1 MQVVD
6 FERVDGVLRHLSAAL
21 SARWIYGTDH
31 RRASESC
38 REFLQALQ
46 THLAREKESDRFAL
60 GIRSGRLTY
69 DGLFAGES
77 SGLIRFASELQ
88 HRGFV
93 GIAFSGEVTG
103 KSLSALLDWVLLGE
117 EAPESATFTGVEL
130 ALGDGD
136 PAEEDEGAVE
146 DPFEPFRL
154 PQLVYGSVHG
164 LLDRL
169 MTGAS
174 RGEIDFGDVLAV
186 SRWSAEEAFKR
197 GPLILSPLQILRND
211 PYTYRHSVNVFLIAA
226 AMLQPIAKDPEELS
240 RWIRAAL
247 LHDVGKCR
255 VPKSLLHKKGQ
266 LSEEEMGV
274 IRRHPE
280 FGVQILLECGELD
293 PLVLEAAYCH
303 HMRDEGHGY
312 PDSRPPIRPGPITRV
327 IQIADMFE
335 AIVSERPYK
344 RARPV
349 SEAIRT
355 IRETPGLDSAI
366 EAIELL
372 EKTIAETPAG
382 AEVELTTGERGLVIG
397 ADPVEILVCWDKD
410 GSALAEPLRMV
421 VDDSAIATVGL
432 HADKPA
438 ALHAPEGA
446 TW

>member
-1 MQVVD
+1 MQIVD

-21 SARWIYGTDH
+21 SARWIYGVEH
-31 RRASESC
+31 RRASDS
-38 REFLQALQ
+38 RRDFLKSLHAY
-46 THLAREKESDRFAL
+46 LARERDADRFTL

-77 SGLIRFASELQ
+77 SGLIRFASELER
-88 HRGFV
+88 RGFA
-93 GIAFSGEVTG
+93 GIAFSDRVSE
-103 KSLSALLDWVLLGE
+103 KSLSALLDWILQGE
-117 EAPESATFTGVEL
+117 AGDKTFEGIEL
-130 ALGDGD
+130 AKGSRDD
-136 PAEEDEGAVE
+136 QDNEDEGVNQ

-169 MTGAS
+169 MTGAA

-197 GPLILSPLQILRND
+197 GPLILSPLQILRSE
-211 PYTYRHSVNVFLIAA
+211 PYTYRHSVNVFLITA

-255 VPKSLLHKKGQ
+255 IPTSLLHKKAR
-266 LSEEEMGV
+266 LSDEEMGI

-280 FGVQILLECGELD
+280 FGVQVLIECGELD

-303 HMRDEGHGY
+303 HMRDEGQGY
-312 PDSRPPIRPGPITRV
+312 PDSSPPIRPGPITKV
-327 IQIADMFE
+327 IQVADMFE
-335 AIVSERPYK
+335 AIVAERPYK

-349 SEAIRT
+349 AEAIRL
-355 IRETPGLDSAI
+355 IRETPGLESAI
-366 EAIELL
+366 DAIELL

-382 AEVELTTGERGLVIG
+382 AEIELTTGERGLVIG
-397 ADPVEILVCWDKD
+397 TDPVDMLVCWDRD
-410 GSALAEPLRMV
+410 GKALAEPVKMV

-432 HADKPA
+432 HAEKPA
-438 ALHAPEGA
+438 ALQAPEGA